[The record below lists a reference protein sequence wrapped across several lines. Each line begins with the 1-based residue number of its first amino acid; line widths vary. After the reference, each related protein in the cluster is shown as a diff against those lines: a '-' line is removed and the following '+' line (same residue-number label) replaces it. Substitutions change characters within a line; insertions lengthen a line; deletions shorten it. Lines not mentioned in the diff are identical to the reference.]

1 MRRAWVGLLLAG
13 VALALVCCGG
23 EGASEA
29 ADVAPEAAQTE
40 EAAAPVVPAETER
53 TARCSA
59 TRFRV
64 SFLQADQVRV
74 ETGERV
80 LAFASY
86 TDRGVD
92 ASCPE
97 KPPEFSYAD
106 GALGEGV
113 YEDVELSCSAP
124 GPIEIHVHPIRYGS
138 DTGPVVGSSLT
149 VSDLSVGDPRTIVG
163 AVLKNREEASIASR
177 IYFAPKYC
185 QAA

>member
-13 VALALVCCGG
+13 VALALVSCGG

-29 ADVAPEAAQTE
+29 ADVAPEAPQTE
-40 EAAAPVVPAETER
+40 QAAAPAAPTATEH

-64 SFLQADQVRV
+64 SFLQADQVTV
-74 ETGERV
+74 ETGEGV

-92 ASCPE
+92 ANCPD
-97 KPPEFSYAD
+97 KPRAPSYD

-113 YEDVELSCSAP
+113 YEDVELLCSAP

-138 DTGPVVGSSLT
+138 DTGPVTGSSLT

-163 AVLKNREEASIASR
+163 AVLKNREEASVASR